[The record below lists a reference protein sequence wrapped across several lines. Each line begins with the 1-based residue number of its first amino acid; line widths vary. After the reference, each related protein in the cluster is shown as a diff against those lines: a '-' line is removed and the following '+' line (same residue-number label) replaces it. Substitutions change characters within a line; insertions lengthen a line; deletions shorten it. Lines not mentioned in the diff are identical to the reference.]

1 LTPRE
6 GLTAAVF
13 AAADFA
19 VAALRAGGKQGK
31 PDLGFD
37 TVVGNSDDRR
47 SFFLSILEYVSNL
60 FNKFSMP
67 CRNQ

>member
-1 LTPRE
+1 M
-6 GLTAAVF
+6 TAAVF

-19 VAALRAGGKQGK
+19 VAALRAEATSLLGRKRGK

-47 SFFLSILEYVSNL
+47 SYFLSILKYVSNL